1 MWIWYLYIFT
11 HLFLFIYLFIVIYS
25 AYCPRKRH
33 YRFARYCVCIWCFV
47 YVVG

>member
-25 AYCPRKRH
+25 AYCPTGTTDLH
-33 YRFARYCVCIWCFV
+33 ATAYVFSAFV